1 MLLPDLPCRDN
12 EHFHEE
18 RIWKSLF
25 GLYHHLKEVCRK
37 IPLNA
42 KVLPTVLAE
51 RTSEE
56 EVKGRFFN
64 IHIAKDINVVVAFQL
79 VLFPHKN
86 VPSVES
92 IHH

>member
-1 MLLPDLPCRDN
+1 M
-12 EHFHEE
+12 
-18 RIWKSLF
+18 F

-79 VLFPHKN
+79 ELFSPNN
-86 VPSVES
+86 VPPVEPV
-92 IHH
+92 HH

>member
-1 MLLPDLPCRDN
+1 LPCRDN

-25 GLYHHLKEVCRK
+25 RLYHHLKEVCRK

-42 KVLPTVLAE
+42 KVLPTAE

-64 IHIAKDINVVVAFQL
+64 IHIAKDTVVVAFQL
-79 VLFPHKN
+79 ELFPPKD

-92 IHH
+92 VH